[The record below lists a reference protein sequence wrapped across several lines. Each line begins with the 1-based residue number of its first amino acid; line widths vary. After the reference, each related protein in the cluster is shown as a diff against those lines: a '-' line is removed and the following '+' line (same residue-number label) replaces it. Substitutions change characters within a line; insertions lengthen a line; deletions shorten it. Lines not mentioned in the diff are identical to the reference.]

1 MENKNK
7 KKKIV
12 TLMLVIVVLILS
24 FSIGMNFVN
33 NKGVINTDGIKVNY
47 RVYTD
52 EGWSKWYKNG
62 QIAGRENKSIKA
74 IEAKIETEKYG
85 HILYNIYSSNNN
97 FDDNDTYD
105 GETAG
110 DKEKAIY
117 GMKFFLTDD
126 LYKEY
131 QIYYRTHNKK
141 DGWLDWTSKYNI
153 SGDNEVDIDE
163 LQIKVLKIDDVFEQ
177 NVEKASIGF

>member
-74 IEAKIETEKYG
+74 IEA
-85 HILYNIYSSNNN
+85 SNNTFN
-97 FDDNDTYD
+97 DNDTYD